1 MTTGE
6 AYNGFENQLKTIY
19 EDREAETISD
29 WVFESCTG
37 MKRWERRSNQ
47 HNEIKNS
54 EYQQLQKYLQELLKH
69 KPVQYV
75 LNEAWFYK
83 MKFFVNED
91 VLIPRPETEEL
102 VEWIV
107 SEFELQNP
115 NDSKSTYLSDRHTN
129 ILDIG
134 SGSGCI
140 AISLKRELP
149 GAHVVA
155 IDVSEKAMKVSKK
168 NADELEASI
177 DFLQIDFLDENK
189 WKSLTE
195 CDIIVSNP
203 PYIPIKE
210 KEGLGKNVTDF
221 EPELALFVED
231 KDPFIFYKKI
241 AKFSKTHLKKRGKI
255 YVEINETSAQEIKQV
270 FEKEGFNA
278 VIKKDIYR
286 KERMIKAVKS
296 GD

>member
-1 MTTGE
+1 MQVRPLFIIGEPRSGTTLLHRTLG
-6 AYNGFENQLKTIY
+6 ADT
-19 EDREAETISD
+19 
-29 WVFESCTG
+29 
-37 MKRWERRSNQ
+37 ER
-47 HNEIKNS
+47 
-54 EYQQLQKYLQELLKH
+54 
-69 KPVQYV
+69 
-75 LNEAWFYK
+75 F
-83 MKFFVNED
+83 
-91 VLIPRPETEEL
+91 
-102 VEWIV
+102 
-107 SEFELQNP
+107 
-115 NDSKSTYLSDRHTN
+115 
-129 ILDIG
+129 
-134 SGSGCI
+134 I
-140 AISLKRELP
+140 A
-149 GAHVVA
+149 V
-155 IDVSEKAMKVSKK
+155 

>member
-6 AYNGFENQLKTIY
+6 AYNAFENRLKTIY

-29 WVFESCTG
+29 WVFESCSG
-37 MKRWERRSNQ
+37 MKRWERKSNQ
-47 HNEIKNS
+47 HNEIENI
-54 EYQQLQKYLQELLKH
+54 EYQQLQKYLQELLNH

-115 NDSKSTYLSDRHTN
+115 NDSKSN

-140 AISLKRELP
+140 SISLKKELP
-149 GAHVVA
+149 AADITA
-155 IDVSEKAMKVSKK
+155 IDVSEKALEVAKK
-168 NADELEASI
+168 NAGELNTPI
-177 DFLQIDFLDENK
+177 DFLQIDFLDETK
-189 WKSLTE
+189 WSSVSLFG
-195 CDIIVSNP
+195 IIVSNP
-203 PYIPIKE
+203 PYIALKE
-210 KEGLGKNVTDF
+210 KESLGKNVIDF

-231 KDPFIFYKKI
+231 NDPFIFYKKI
-241 AKFSKTHLKKRGKI
+241 ARFSKTHLKKRGKI
-255 YVEINETSAQEIKQV
+255 YVEINEISAEEIKQV
-270 FEKEGFNA
+270 FEKEGFKA
-278 VIKKDIYR
+278 TIKKDIYG